1 MKQSPRNTASGSL
14 DRSDVPVLLQ
24 VTQVKSVNLWCLR
37 SSKSLFG
44 PRQKSSEIIYT
55 FVLHSDSFSKIIDR
69 Q

>member
-44 PRQKSSEIIYT
+44 PRQKSSEIYIC
-55 FVLHSDSFSKIIDR
+55 IA
-69 Q
+69 